1 MIKVSHLMEVH
12 PGHTLLLIGAIG
24 FVLGMFFTVWL
35 VDQYWEEMIKEEI
48 MANGKDAEHQDL
60 K

>member
-1 MIKVSHLMEVH
+1 MEVH

-48 MANGKDAEHQDL
+48 MTNGKDAEHQDL